1 MRKIRLLRDLHAKL
15 ALRDCLDAL
24 RVLELRDLHIEPFI
38 LLLDA
43 SDLALRLDERVAALM
58 PLPIVTSIASSA
70 VTMKST
76 WK

>member
-43 SDLALRLDERVAALM
+43 SGLALPRLALM

>member
-43 SDLALRLDERVAALM
+43 SGLALRLDERVAAA